1 MNLFKDR
8 GAFTDGLLTFIKQVV
23 LFFQTKFVLFVCWD
37 VHLQLK

>member
-1 MNLFKDR
+1 MNLFKCG

-23 LFFQTKFVLFVCWD
+23 LFAKLVVFVCWD